1 MPANSGSDDRLGRYR
16 AKRSAGRTPEPFG
29 SGSAPA
35 TTPTAGRARFV
46 VQKHAARRLH
56 YDFRLEMGGV
66 LTSWAIPRGPS
77 LDPKEKRMAVM
88 VENHP
93 LEYADFE
100 GIIPEG
106 NYGAGAVIVWD
117 RGAWQEIEEPGA
129 SLESGKLLFDL
140 HGHKLRGRWTLVRTK
155 RSSSGGGW
163 NDSNEKAKGQEWLL
177 IKKPDGFAD
186 PAGTRPPGE
195 HSVLSGQTIEE
206 LRSGSARVEEVRA
219 ALAAAGAPERRI
231 DPEALRPML
240 CETREQPFSGKGW
253 LFELKHDGFR
263 LLGGKGEGGR
273 PFLRYR
279 RGRDATQV
287 YPEIDLALRS
297 LPVESILLDG
307 EVVVCDATGRPDFGR
322 LQGRAMLSR
331 PRDIARAAPGD
342 PATYMVFDLLAVDGL
357 DARELPLSER
367 KRLLR
372 LLLPGAGVLRYVDHI
387 EDRGEDFYA
396 GVLSLGLE
404 GMVGKR
410 ADSPY
415 RPGRQPTWIKVR
427 STLEDDFAVVGYT
440 PPSGSTRVG
449 FGGLHLAV
457 ARDHGWHYAG
467 KVGGGFAEAE
477 LAKVHKVLEESPP
490 ASYDFVVPTGAAG
503 SVWVE
508 PRLVVKV
515 RYKEWPEGR
524 LLRQPTFLEL
534 RDDKR
539 PEECQVSQQRGSE
552 DEPPAQGNTGRHK
565 APAQGNTGRH
575 KAPAQGN
582 TGRHNAP
589 AQGNTGRHN
598 APAQGNTGRHNAPAQ
613 GNTGRHKS
621 PALEPEPGEP
631 AGPPD
636 ERTITFSNLGKVFWP
651 AERITKG
658 DLIAYY
664 REVSPW
670 LLPYLADR
678 PLVLTRYPDGIEGKS
693 FYQKDAPEWAPEWVR
708 TESVWSEHSQR
719 DIHYF
724 VCDDAE
730 SLLYTVNL
738 GTIPLHIWC
747 SRVSDLARPD
757 WCILDLDPKGAPFAD
772 VVEVALTI
780 RRVCEDIELD
790 TFVKTSG
797 STGLHILIPLGG
809 QCTYEQ
815 SRTLAGLVS
824 RIVEQERPDIATM
837 MRVID
842 ARGGKVY
849 LDWLQN
855 RHGQLLVSPLSAR
868 PLPGAPVSM
877 PLRWSEVGPK
887 LDPSLFTVK
896 TARRRLEKLGDDPV
910 RPVLDRRPDLLAAL
924 GRLGE
929 RLQAERAPGEPR
941 SPAPSLPGRRGRR
954 ERPKVR

>member
-1 MPANSGSDDRLGRYR
+1 MPANSGSDDRLARYR

-29 SGSAPA
+29 SGSAAPTAPA
-35 TTPTAGRARFV
+35 PAGRARFV

-117 RGAWQEIEEPGA
+117 RGAWEEIAEPGA

-155 RSSSGGGW
+155 RSASGGGW
-163 NDSNEKAKGQEWLL
+163 NDSSEKAKGQEWLL

-206 LRSGSARVEEVRA
+206 LRSGADRVDEVRR
-219 ALAAAGAPERRI
+219 ALVAGGAPERRI
-231 DPEALRPML
+231 DPDALRLML
-240 CETREQPFSGKGW
+240 CETREQAFSGKGW

-263 LLGGKGEGGR
+263 LLGGKAEGGR

-279 RGRDATQV
+279 GGRDATQV

-297 LPVESILLDG
+297 LPVDSILLDG

-322 LQGRAMLSR
+322 LQGRAMLTR

-357 DARELPLSER
+357 DARELPLGER

-387 EDRGEDFYA
+387 EERGEDFYA

-415 RPGRQPTWIKVR
+415 RPGRQPTWVKVR

-440 PPSGSTRVG
+440 PPSGAGRVG
-449 FGGLHLAV
+449 FGGLHLA
-457 ARDHGWHYAG
+457 ARVRAGWVYAG

-477 LAKVHKVLEESPP
+477 LVSVHEALEASPR
-490 ASYDFVVPTGAAG
+490 ARYDFVVPTGAAG

-508 PRLVVKV
+508 PRLVVTV

-524 LLRQPTFLEL
+524 LLRQPTFIAL

-539 PEECQVSQQRGSE
+539 PEECAVPARRAASDGD
-552 DEPPAQGNTGRHK
+552 DEPSGLP
-565 APAQGNTGRH
+565 
-575 KAPAQGN
+575 
-582 TGRHNAP
+582 
-589 AQGNTGRHN
+589 
-598 APAQGNTGRHNAPAQ
+598 
-613 GNTGRHKS
+613 
-621 PALEPEPGEP
+621 PEPGPGEAAAP
-631 AGPPD
+631 APAV
-636 ERTITFSNLGKVFWP
+636 ERTIAFSNLGKVFWP
-651 AERITKG
+651 AERYTKG
-658 DLIAYY
+658 DLIEYY

-678 PLVLTRYPDGIEGKS
+678 PLVLTRYPDGIDGKS

-724 VCDDAE
+724 VCDDPE

-877 PLRWSEVGPK
+877 PLRWNEVGRK
-887 LDPSLFTVK
+887 LDPSRFTLK
-896 TARRRLEKLGDDPV
+896 TARRRLERLGEDPV

-929 RLQAERAPGEPR
+929 RLQAEPRSRAP
-941 SPAPSLPGRRGRR
+941 SAPVRRVRR
-954 ERPKVR
+954 DRPKVR